1 MAGAAG
7 VSGFAG
13 KPAQQAKDHGRMLP
27 WRLWVTAGIA
37 AVCGCLFGMD
47 LGAEGHLHPGLSQT
61 LSRVYHK
68 MYLSYNQ
75 TRTSL
80 VLAAAGI
87 AGGVAS
93 MDGFLQVRV

>member
-7 VSGFAG
+7 VSGCVG
-13 KPAQQAKDHGRMLP
+13 KPAQQVKDHAVVLP

-47 LGAEGHLHPGLSQT
+47 LGGDVHHSAGLFKT

-68 MYLSYNQ
+68 MQLSYN
-75 TRTSL
+75 
-80 VLAAAGI
+80 
-87 AGGVAS
+87 
-93 MDGFLQVRV
+93 